1 MLMEGH
7 TVREAQ
13 AEKRPIQP
21 EYMEGEKYEVAHK
34 IKKQLMQDFGISNY
48 KSREGQSNRQQKVI
62 IPEAG
67 EHNFE

>member
-1 MLMEGH
+1 MLKEIEETKREMLMEGH

-34 IKKQLMQDFGISNY
+34 IKK
-48 KSREGQSNRQQKVI
+48 
-62 IPEAG
+62 
-67 EHNFE
+67 

>member
-1 MLMEGH
+1 VLKEIEETKREMLMEGH

-34 IKKQLMQDFGISNY
+34 IKK
-48 KSREGQSNRQQKVI
+48 
-62 IPEAG
+62 
-67 EHNFE
+67 